1 MKVLV
6 TGSAGFI
13 GFHLVKALCAKG
25 YDVLGID
32 NLNAYYD
39 LGLKKARLT
48 ESGIDTSVLDR
59 QLDAESIQSALY
71 DNYRFMRLD
80 LADREGMEALFSANH
95 FDVVVNLAAQAGVRY
110 SIENPHAYVDSNVTG
125 FINILEGCRRGG
137 VGHLVYAS
145 SSSVYGRNSE
155 IPFRE
160 TDRVDTP
167 VSVYAA
173 TKRCDELLAGVY
185 SHLYDMPV
193 TGLRFFTVYGPW
205 GRPDMS
211 PYLFMDAILSGRPLK
226 VFNNGDMWRDF
237 TYVGDIVEGVIS
249 VMEVIPDGP
258 ERSRL
263 YNIGN
268 QTPVRLLDYI
278 ECIERATGRKAI
290 KELLPMQPGD
300 VYRTYADSSA
310 LERVTG
316 FRPATPL
323 QEGIDRTVEWFRS
336 YTGL

>member
-59 QLDAESIQSALY
+59 QLDAEPIQSALY

-249 VMEVIPDGP
+249 VMEVIPDGHD
-258 ERSRL
+258 RSRL

-310 LERVTG
+310 LERITG

>member
-25 YDVLGID
+25 YNVLGVD

-39 LGLKKARLT
+39 LGLKNARLA

-59 QLDAESIQSALY
+59 QSEAEPIQSALH

-80 LADREGMEALFSANH
+80 LADREGMDALFSANH

-125 FINILEGCRRGG
+125 FINILEGCRRSG

-155 IPFRE
+155 TPFRE
-160 TDRVDTP
+160 SDRVDTP

-173 TKRCDELLAGVY
+173 TKRSNELLAGVY
-185 SHLYDMPV
+185 SHLYGLPV

-205 GRPDMS
+205 
-211 PYLFMDAILSGRPLK
+211 A
-226 VFNNGDMWRDF
+226 
-237 TYVGDIVEGVIS
+237 
-249 VMEVIPDGP
+249 
-258 ERSRL
+258 
-263 YNIGN
+263 
-268 QTPVRLLDYI
+268 
-278 ECIERATGRKAI
+278 
-290 KELLPMQPGD
+290 EL
-300 VYRTYADSSA
+300 RRRWSA
-310 LERVTG
+310 
-316 FRPATPL
+316 P
-323 QEGIDRTVEWFRS
+323 
-336 YTGL
+336 

>member
-39 LGLKKARLT
+39 LGLKKARLA

-59 QLDAESIQSALY
+59 QSEAEPIQSALH

-80 LADREGMEALFSANH
+80 LADRESMDALFSANH

-125 FINILEGCRRGG
+125 FINILEGCRRSR

-155 IPFRE
+155 TPFRE
-160 TDRVDTP
+160 SDRVDTP

-173 TKRCDELLAGVY
+173 TKRSNELLAGVY
-185 SHLYDMPV
+185 SHLYGLPV

-211 PYLFMDAILSGRPLK
+211 PYLFMDAILSGRPIK

-237 TYVGDIVEGVIS
+237 TYVDDIVDGITRILG
-249 VMEVIPDGP
+249 VIPDGP
-258 ERSRL
+258 DPARL

-290 KELLPMQPGD
+290 KNFLPMQPGD
-300 VYRTYADSSA
+300 VYQTYADSSA
-310 LERVTG
+310 LERATG
-316 FRPATPL
+316 FRPSTPL
-323 QEGIDRTVEWFRS
+323 QEGIDHTVAWFRG